1 MMGQQGQED
10 GARFAVGFSYAGE
23 NHALV
28 APLAEELA
36 RCCGRQRVLFDR
48 FHEAELARL
57 DLDVYLPRLYRDET
71 ELIVV
76 LLSPDYPNKRWCG
89 LEWRWIRQLI
99 VTHAQ
104 ERIMLLRAGDPGDLS
119 ELGILAGDG
128 FLDVSSRA
136 AADIS
141 ALILER
147 MVQRGIRI
155 PEAAGPGLE
164 SAMTAMKRGR

>member
-1 MMGQQGQED
+1 MGQQGQRD

-23 NHALV
+23 DRALV

-36 RCCGRQRVLFDR
+36 RRCGRQRVLFDR
-48 FHEAELARL
+48 FLLGELARL

-99 VTHAQ
+99 VGPAQ
-104 ERIMLLRAGDPGDLS
+104 ERIMLLRVGDSGDLS
-119 ELGILAGDG
+119 DLGILAGDG
-128 FLDVSSRA
+128 YLDVSARA

-147 MVQRGIRI
+147 MVQRGSRS
-155 PEAAGPGLE
+155 LRWL
-164 SAMTAMKRGR
+164 SRGWSFPCWP

>member
-1 MMGQQGQED
+1 MGQQGQED

-23 NHALV
+23 NRALV

-36 RCCGRQRVLFDR
+36 RRCGRKRVLFDR
-48 FHEAELARL
+48 FLEAELARL

-99 VTHAQ
+99 CSTAQ
-104 ERIMLLRAGDPGDLS
+104 ERIMLLRVGDPGDLS
-119 ELGILAGDG
+119 KLGILAGDC
-128 FLDVSSRA
+128 FLDVATRPA
-136 AADIS
+136 TEITT
-141 ALILER
+141 LILKR
-147 MVQRGIRI
+147 MSQQGITI
-155 PEAAGPGLE
+155 PEAAGRSLD

>member
-1 MMGQQGQED
+1 MGQQGQKD

-23 NHALV
+23 DRALV

-36 RCCGRQRVLFDR
+36 RRCGRERVLFDR
-48 FHEAELARL
+48 FHEAELARS

-99 VTHAQ
+99 VGPAQ
-104 ERIMLLRAGDPGDLS
+104 ERIMPLRVGDPGDLS

-128 FLDVSSRA
+128 YLDVSTRDA
-136 AADIS
+136 AEIS

-155 PEAAGPGLE
+155 PEVAGPGLE
-164 SAMTAMKRGR
+164 SVMTARLKGR